1 MREFEYFDE
10 DRTISI
16 KDMCH
21 YLKRNILRIC
31 VGSFVICLLFLSYKF
46 IKFEKEIRV
55 DTAPGATLTDDQK
68 DDVKDIYTIYKQT
81 LITKEL
87 LLSKAQN
94 SAMSQINPGN
104 AYGIVSSYSIEAD
117 LNNPLDYYSTIINFS
132 NEERQEI
139 ISNSDFRDNT
149 TNLEDLVSVNVNKSS
164 EEVSKSGNGSKIAL
178 VVSVYS
184 DSEVSCMK
192 IQEILEAHI
201 QAMTSSIGA
210 SFQKLDTALDIDTSY
225 ITNKQVKLSEDL
237 NSISTKLNELKNPN
251 SLNETE
257 KSYYEYLLKGKETN
271 LAKDNS
277 FNFIKNTII
286 GIGIGVVLLIILF
299 SMLYMFS
306 DKVHATEDFEAFGL
320 AKLGSLNDVNSM
332 NFMKANLSAYI
343 KQHNLS
349 KLFLN
354 VDCENSIS
362 KARVLKEKLDDM
374 EVEVVIGNVIKN
386 NNDLEMMLQCDSVLL
401 IETAEKSL
409 IEDVKKIMQ
418 IIDRQGILPVG
429 YVVLK

>member
-10 DRTISI
+10 DRTICI
-16 KDMCH
+16 KDMWH
-21 YLKRNILRIC
+21 FLKRNILKIC
-31 VGSFVICLLFLSYKF
+31 IGSFVICLLFLSYKF
-46 IKFEKEIRV
+46 IKFEKEITV
-55 DTAPGATLTDDQK
+55 DSTPGATLTDDQK
-68 DDVKDIYTIYKQT
+68 DDVKDIYTIYEQT

-87 LLSKAQN
+87 LISKAQN
-94 SAMSQINPGN
+94 SAISQINPGN

-117 LNNPLDYYSTIINFS
+117 LNNPLDYYNTIINFS

-139 ISNSDFRDNT
+139 ISNSKFRDNT

-164 EEVSKSGNGSKIAL
+164 EEVSKSGNGSKSAL

-192 IQEILEAHI
+192 ILEILEAHI
-201 QAMTSSIGA
+201 QAKTSSVGA
-210 SFQKLDTALDIDTSY
+210 SVQKLDTALDIDTSY
-225 ITNKQVKLSEDL
+225 ITNKQVKLSGDL

-257 KSYYEYLLKGKETN
+257 KSYYEYLLNGEETN
-271 LAKDNS
+271 QAKDNS
-277 FNFIKNTII
+277 FNFIKNTIM

-299 SMLYMFS
+299 SMLYIFS
-306 DKVHATEDFEAFGL
+306 DKVHATEDFSAFGL
-320 AKLGSLNDVNSM
+320 AKWGYLNDVNSM
-332 NFMKANLSAYI
+332 NFMKVNLRAYI
-343 KQHNLS
+343 KQHNLF

-362 KARVLKEKLDDM
+362 KAHVLKEMLDDL
-374 EVEVVIGNVIKN
+374 EVEVVIGNIIKN

-401 IETAEKSL
+401 IETAEKSML
-409 IEDVKKIMQ
+409 EDVKKIMQ

>member
-31 VGSFVICLLFLSYKF
+31 IGSVVICLLFLSYKF

-139 ISNSDFRDNT
+139 ISNSNFRDNT

-225 ITNKQVKLSEDL
+225 ITNKQVKLSGDL

>member
-16 KDMCH
+16 KDMWH
-21 YLKRNILRIC
+21 FLKRNILIIC
-31 VGSFVICLLFLSYKF
+31 IGSFVICLLFLSYKF

-55 DTAPGATLTDDQK
+55 DTTPGATLTDDQK
-68 DDVKDIYTIYKQT
+68 DDVKDIYTIYEQT

-87 LLSKAQN
+87 LISKAQN
-94 SAMSQINPGN
+94 SAISQINPGN

-139 ISNSDFRDNT
+139 ISNSKFRDNT

-164 EEVSKSGNGSKIAL
+164 EEVSKSGNGSKSAL

-201 QAMTSSIGA
+201 QAKTSSIGA
-210 SFQKLDTALDIDTSY
+210 LVQKLDTVLDIDTSY
-225 ITNKQVKLSEDL
+225 ITNKQVQLSEDL

-257 KSYYEYLLKGKETN
+257 KSYYEYLLNAEETN
-271 LAKDNS
+271 QAKDNS
-277 FNFIKNTII
+277 FNFIKNTIM

-299 SMLYMFS
+299 SMLYIFS

-320 AKLGSLNDVNSM
+320 AKLGYLNDVNSM
-332 NFMKANLSAYI
+332 NFMKVNLSAYI
-343 KQHNLS
+343 KQNNLS